1 MTSNTLPQDKSDQ
14 NYVTVHALSAG
25 YLTLPEHLFVQP
37 SIEGNRNTVPSLSFL
52 IQHTSPKTQQRT
64 RIVFDLGLRRDLSKY
79 PSGLQAH
86 LKTRQPLTTSPDV
99 AESLR
104 IGGLSPDDIDFV
116 ILSHV
121 HWDHIGTPGDFAK
134 SAFVVGNG
142 SLELLRSGADPS
154 RMGSHSF
161 YEADLLPPERTTE
174 LPKPDI
180 SSGEAKA
187 LHEGKQVLANAT
199 WQPLGPLPNAI
210 DVFSDGSLYIVDSP
224 GHLQGHI
231 NLLARTGPSAWA
243 YLAGDA
249 CHDRRLL
256 RKELEIGTW
265 KNDHGDVCCIHFD
278 RAATE
283 KTIEMIADLERL
295 SDDRVE
301 VILAHDVE
309 WVKKEDNRKRFWP
322 GAL

>member
-1 MTSNTLPQDKSDQ
+1 MSPNTFPKDKPDQ
-14 NYVTVHALSAG
+14 SYVTVHALSAG

-37 SIEGNRNTVPSLSFL
+37 STEGNRNTVPSLSFL
-52 IQHTSPKTQQRT
+52 IQHTSTKTQKHT
-64 RIVFDLGLRRDLSKY
+64 RVVFDLGLRRDLSKY

-121 HWDHIGTPGDFAK
+121 HWDHIGTPGDFAE

-154 RMGSHSF
+154 KMGSHSF
-161 YEADLLPPERTTE
+161 YESDLLPPERTTE
-174 LPKPDI
+174 LPQPVL
-180 SSGEAKA
+180 SS
-187 LHEGKQVLANAT
+187 AT
-199 WQPLGPLPNAI
+199 WQQLGPLPNAI

-231 NLLARTGPSAWA
+231 NLLARIGPSKWV

-265 KNDHGDVCCIHFD
+265 TNDHGDVCCIHFD

-283 KTIEMIADLERL
+283 KTIEIIAGLERL
-295 SDDRVE
+295 TNDQVE

-309 WVKKEDNRKRFWP
+309 WVKKEDNRERFWP